1 MERENEV
8 SVNNYE
14 SGIYTTIF
22 NKMALKSG
30 SNKYIL
36 LFYAL
41 SILFIILFCE
51 ILNILIF

>member
-14 SGIYTTIF
+14 SGICTTIF

-41 SILFIILFCE
+41 FILFIILFCE